1 MACLR
6 SLACVNLRGRVRT
19 NLRDHVSDNSAIRA
33 DVLPNY
39 KKRREEKEETVS
51 MENVSMLSAGAL
63 TFILGTLLGYWMSFL
78 VDKAVDWFL
87 GRIWRG

>member
-1 MACLR
+1 
-6 SLACVNLRGRVRT
+6 
-19 NLRDHVSDNSAIRA
+19 
-33 DVLPNY
+33 
-39 KKRREEKEETVS
+39 